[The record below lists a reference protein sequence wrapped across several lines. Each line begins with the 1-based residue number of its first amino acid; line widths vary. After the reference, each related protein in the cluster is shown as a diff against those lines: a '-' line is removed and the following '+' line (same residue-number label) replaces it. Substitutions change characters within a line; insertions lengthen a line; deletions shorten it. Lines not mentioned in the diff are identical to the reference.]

1 MINQIWG
8 QFKLGKRG
16 EIFDFAK
23 IKAGVV
29 ENEKNKLIFEKFDK
43 NNNGVLEKEEVKE
56 LQGKILPFSKDGV
69 VSKREANK
77 ILKDI
82 GLSEAKSEVFFEFLQ
97 SIGTSSEEV
106 EDCFYSLF
114 ENGKESVNIKYKKDE
129 EGYVRTSSRD
139 AKTGALIQ
147 DSYDNGVLS
156 KTVYYSE
163 DGSISGEEIKQGAK
177 TTFKD
182 SLGRVV
188 KEVINKGSGISE
200 VTEYEYEGTS
210 AEAKNITNKKFV
222 DGVEIKEPETPVQD
236 KNKKVFANG
245 RIMVKTENGTTLQDP
260 NGEPVEIKYDKD
272 GNILS
277 NAKSGE
283 TFDQTAE
290 RLGIKKG
297 TQEFEK
303 FKELNAKA
311 AKNGWFNVGAEVKI
325 PAGLED
331 KINLEGL
338 NVDSSAEVSKFEK
351 NAIKDAD
358 VSKYTEENTEK
369 KVLDKNTTWW
379 QLAKDTLKSEGKEN
393 PTNAE
398 ISERT
403 KELQKL
409 NNGKEPVKGS
419 EVILPKIQ
427 QVVAESEVLLE
438 VEEVE
443 PIPET
448 EEPAE
453 VPESTEPTTTP
464 TEPTPEETPVV
475 ISDFLDKIED
485 IKIDDLDFITRAGA
499 EVAED
504 LYEDIHQWGTGEKF
518 EKHIKQIKT
527 DNVIDVLKT
536 YAEKSPDESLI
547 EAIFDE
553 VGLDLEKEQI
563 PAVNHIKDKL
573 IERSNNLGVEVS
585 VLNQEFEKA
594 FDEATTGMLA
604 KVGYIDTEKL
614 DNLVNEYMNRID
626 TMEKMDVAARERWL
640 KEQGFSYV
648 HKTEELEKIV
658 EESGH
663 NLDNSLGDGKINNPS
678 VQITGNCWAHAGLS
692 AFTATSKGQ
701 ELINNLVTKRNGVVS
716 VYLPEAAQKGL
727 PKPNG
732 DGIYTIT
739 ENEILTGMIEQSVGD
754 GDVTAVMLA
763 IEKYFTESGEN
774 EGSEFRTNGNKPY
787 RMFEILTGKKNE
799 VYAIAGSYIHGE
811 ENGLSSI
818 KVLDGVSTTLY
829 NGQTNDNM
837 EDAHYQLLQK
847 LLAQGEGAVYIT
859 FSDGTNPE
867 NETSAESLDLN
878 YAKSDNKKPFISD
891 NHGYAVMKMDDEFV
905 YLKESNNPKVI
916 IKMPKE
922 EFVKKVNSVVT
933 CKF

>member
-1 MINQIWG
+1 MINKTWG

-129 EGYVRTSSRD
+129 EGFVRTSSRD

-156 KTVYYSE
+156 KTVYYSD
-163 DGSISGEEIKQGAK
+163 DGSILGEEIKQGAK

-210 AEAKNITNKKFV
+210 AEVKNITNKKFV

-358 VSKYTEENTEK
+358 ISKYTEENTEK

-379 QLAKDTLKSEGKEN
+379 QLAKDTLKTEGKEN

-438 VEEVE
+438 VEEIE